1 MKHTNIQVYI
11 IYIEYNRRSF
21 EMSKVA
27 IYIRVSTKEQAVEGY
42 SIEEQEKLGREYC
55 KDNNHEV
62 FKVYSDKGISGKN
75 ITGRP
80 GIRALMADAEKGLFD
95 ILLVWKVNR
104 LSRKLY
110 DTLDITNRLGEFNI
124 ELRSLTESLDTLT
137 ATGRL
142 MMNIFGSFAEFERE
156 QIAENVKMGME
167 ARAEEGRW
175 NGGIVLGY
183 DLQGDDDKTTKRP
196 NKRLVINDV
205 EAETV
210 RYIFEL
216 YSKGN
221 GYKAICNKINKE
233 GYKSKKGNFFSVCTV
248 REILKNPLYCGKI
261 RYNQRVKWKHKHR
274 NGMNV
279 GPMIVEG
286 VHEAIITEELF
297 NKVQYLIEAKGGKSK
312 RTFDG
317 TFPLT
322 GLLRCP
328 ECGSGMVA
336 GRVTRNR
343 KDGTKFINR
352 YYYCGAWRNKGT
364 GVCHSNG
371 IRADDVEKH
380 VFSKI
385 DKLIISEAFLKMVL
399 KRANEKRKD
408 CILPA
413 ENKAYQLEEK
423 IKILE
428 DNRDNYLKLMESKVM
443 KAEDLIPKLKDIGE
457 KLTILEEELKK
468 QERFQDQDS
477 FEEIPYDLI
486 KKTLENFEELL
497 NKSSGNEERKTLL
510 NLMIDEINIGK
521 NKRVEEIIIKFNKEL
536 MEYALGIGGLP
547 NEGNPFTMYKNRID
561 LRFYD
566 IKVII

>member
-1 MKHTNIQVYI
+1 
-11 IYIEYNRRSF
+11 
-21 EMSKVA
+21 MSKFA
-27 IYIRVSTKEQAVEGY
+27 IYTRVSTKEQAVEGY
-42 SIEEQEKLGREYC
+42 SIEEQEKLCREYC
-55 KDNNHEV
+55 KVNNGEV

-75 ITGRP
+75 IEGRP
-80 GIRALMADAEKGLFD
+80 GLRALMADAEKGYFNTV
-95 ILLVWKVNR
+95 LVWKVNR
-104 LSRKLY
+104 LSRKLS
-110 DTLDITNRLGEFNI
+110 DTLEITNKLGDLSI
-124 ELRSLTESLDTLT
+124 ELKSLTESLDTLT

-196 NKRLVINDV
+196 NKNLVINEE
-205 EAETV
+205 EAATV

-221 GYKAICNKINKE
+221 GYKAISNRINKE
-233 GYKSKKGNFFSVCTV
+233 GYKSKKGNFFSICTV

-261 RYNQRVKWKHKHR
+261 RYNQRVNWKHKRR
-274 NGMNV
+274 NGMSV
-279 GPMIVEG
+279 DPIIVEG
-286 VHEAIITEELF
+286 VHEAIISEELF
-297 NKVQYLIEAKGGKSK
+297 NKVQFLIEAKGGKSK

-317 TFPLT
+317 AFPLT

-336 GRVTRNR
+336 GRVTRKR
-343 KDGTKFINR
+343 KDGTKHNTR

-364 GVCHSNG
+364 GVCHSNSV
-371 IRADDVEKH
+371 RADEVEKF

-385 DKLIISEAFLKMVL
+385 EKLIISEAFLKRVL

-413 ENKAYQLEEK
+413 ESKADQLEEK
-423 IKILE
+423 IKTLE

-457 KLTILEEELKK
+457 KIAILEEELRK
-468 QERFQDQDS
+468 QERFQDLDS

-521 NKRVEEIIIKFNKEL
+521 NKRVDEIIIKFNKEL
-536 MEYALGIGGLP
+536 MEYTLGIGGLP
-547 NEGNPFTMYKNRID
+547 NEGNPLFIYKNRID

-566 IKVII
+566 VKIII